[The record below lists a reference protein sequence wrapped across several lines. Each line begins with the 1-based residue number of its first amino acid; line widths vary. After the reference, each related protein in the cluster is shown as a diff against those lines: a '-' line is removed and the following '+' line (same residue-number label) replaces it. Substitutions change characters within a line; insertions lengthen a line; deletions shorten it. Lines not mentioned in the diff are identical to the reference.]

1 MKKDEIEITHDKEG
15 TKSCFSLKYK
25 DIAVTNAAKEN
36 EVSIEFQDSEDNKKG
51 DILCEMRF
59 YVPNIDEKILEEHEK
74 AQEIKNKEKLVNKEK
89 KKSDEGEDEEMED
102 EESEENDED

>member
-1 MKKDEIEITHDKEG
+1 MKKDEIEISHDKEG

-51 DILCEMRF
+51 DIICEMRF
-59 YVPNIDEKILEEHEK
+59 YVPNIDEKILEEHQK
-74 AQEIKNKEKLVNKEK
+74 AQEIKNKEKQVNKEK
-89 KKSDEGEDEEMED
+89 KKSDDGD
-102 EESEENDED
+102 